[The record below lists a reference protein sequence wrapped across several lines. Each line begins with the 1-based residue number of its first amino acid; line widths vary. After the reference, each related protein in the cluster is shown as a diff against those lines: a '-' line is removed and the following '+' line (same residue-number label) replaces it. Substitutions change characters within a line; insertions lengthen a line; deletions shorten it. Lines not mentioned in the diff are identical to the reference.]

1 MVNPDIVPTRQKPAS
16 GKKRSY
22 TWLIWLFIALAAF
35 AGMAAIG
42 SAGGYQVAQ
51 VNWQSTQ
58 SAFAMQSLAE
68 QFALGVEDINH
79 EQFDIARQRFEYV
92 LSQDPGF
99 PGAADKL
106 AQVIAVLYATATP
119 TLVPPTHTPIP
130 TRDLRPVEELF
141 SLVTS
146 NFAQGDWDGT
156 INAILALRQ
165 ADPGYRVLQVDG
177 MLFRSLRNRGI
188 SKIKN
193 DGNLEGGIY
202 DLALVERI
210 GPLDAEALTY
220 RDLARYYMMGS
231 GFWEVYPEQ
240 AVYYFGL
247 VASAAPYLRD
257 GSGWTASARY
267 QAALIQLAD
276 QLARAEE
283 WCSAEAQYELAISY
297 GGGGSMQQT
306 AVYAAEKCSPPTETP
321 APVTE
326 IPSLTF
332 TPSPTLAAGLTLTP
346 MSSPTLTSTLIATA
360 QHTAT
365 PTVVLSPTSTVVMS
379 PTPSSTLNP
388 TPTPSQTGT
397 PALLPSQTPAP
408 TTAPSDTPGVSL
420 TPTVEALPGS
430 PTPQP

>member
-1 MVNPDIVPTRQKPAS
+1 MVNPDIVPPRQKPGSAR
-16 GKKRSY
+16 KRSY
-22 TWLIWLFIALAAF
+22 AWLIWLVIALTSF
-35 AGMAAIG
+35 VSMAAIG
-42 SAGGYQVAQ
+42 AAGGYQVAQ

-58 SAFAMQSLAE
+58 SAFAMQSLVE
-68 QFALGVEDINH
+68 QFALGVEDINL
-79 EQFDIARQRFEYV
+79 EQYDIARQRFEYV

-99 PGAADKL
+99 PGAVDKL

-119 TLVPPTHTPIP
+119 TQVPPTHTPIP

-141 SLVTS
+141 SHVTS
-146 NFAQGDWDGT
+146 KFAQGDWNGT

-165 ADPGYRVLQVDG
+165 ADPDYRVVEVDG

-188 SKIKN
+188 SKIKD

-267 QAALIQLAD
+267 QAALTQLAD

-283 WCSAEAQYELAISY
+283 WCSAQEQYELAISY
-297 GGGGSMQQT
+297 GGGGSIQQT
-306 AVYAAEKCSPPTETP
+306 AVYAGEKCSPPTETP
-321 APVTE
+321 VSVTE
-326 IPSLTF
+326 TPTLTF
-332 TPSPTLAAGLTLTP
+332 TPSQTLAAGLTLTP
-346 MSSPTLTSTLIATA
+346 ISSPTLTSTQIATP
-360 QHTAT
+360 QHTVT
-365 PTVVLSPTSTVVMS
+365 PTPAISPTTTDVL
-379 PTPSSTLNP
+379 PPAPSSTLSP
-388 TPTPSQTGT
+388 TQTPSPTGT
-397 PALLPSQTPAP
+397 QVLLPSNTPAA
-408 TTAPSDTPGVSL
+408 TAAPSSTPAESPI
-420 TPTVEALPGS
+420 PTVEALPGS
-430 PTPQP
+430 PTP